1 MVITGEDFIA
11 SEPKKKKHTDSFKQ
25 GEKVVFADLRAG
37 DYVVHKTQGI
47 GIYIGVNTI
56 TTADGIT
63 KDYIKVKYKNDDVL
77 YVPTDMLDNIRKYVG
92 GGDGEPKLNKLGSK
106 EWENTKARVK
116 NNLKEVA
123 RDLIELYARRQ
134 KAQGFMFSKD
144 TPWQKQFEDSFPYQ
158 ETDDQLR
165 CIAEVKKIWSRIN
178 QWIDYFVEMLVME
191 KQKLQSVQHL
201 RL

>member
-1 MVITGEDFIA
+1 
-11 SEPKKKKHTDSFKQ
+11 
-25 GEKVVFADLRAG
+25 
-37 DYVVHKTQGI
+37 
-47 GIYIGVNTI
+47 
-56 TTADGIT
+56 
-63 KDYIKVKYKNDDVL
+63 
-77 YVPTDMLDNIRKYVG
+77 MLDNIRKYVG

-191 KQKLQSVQHL
+191 NRSCNPCSI
-201 RL
+201 